1 MFLNISLSVQ
11 DAIEGHLNKLRGNR
25 STPTIPTDQPTGHFT
40 ATLGGGVGGAVV
52 LCLLIAGG
60 VEWLRRAGL
69 LQPLVDWVRTALTTS
84 TNRLQR
90 QGASTPPPPPPMREM
105 VNMTDAERMRRRQE
119 LARRVQSPHLY
130 SRPSNC
136 IYV

>member
-1 MFLNISLSVQ
+1 MHLNISLSVQ
-11 DAIEGHLNKLRGNR
+11 DAIEVHLNRLRGNR
-25 STPTIPTDQPTGHFT
+25 STPTLPTDQPTDHFSI
-40 ATLGGGVGGAVV
+40 TLGGSVGGAVV

-69 LQPLVDWVRTALTTS
+69 LQPLVDWTRASLTTA

-90 QGASTPPPPPPMREM
+90 QGPSAPSPPPPREM
-105 VNMTDAERMRRRQE
+105 ENMTDLERIRQRERE

-130 SRPSNC
+130 SRPANC
-136 IYV
+136 TYI